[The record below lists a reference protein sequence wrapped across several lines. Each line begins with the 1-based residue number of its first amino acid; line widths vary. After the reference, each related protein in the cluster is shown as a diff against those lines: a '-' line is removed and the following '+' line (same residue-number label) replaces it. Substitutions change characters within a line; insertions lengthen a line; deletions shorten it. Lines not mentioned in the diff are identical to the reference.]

1 MRFLRGAA
9 GLTITIL
16 VVPLLLVFLPAYRL
30 FFLIG
35 VGIGLALRRFSFWHK
50 LRPLKEEDIQN
61 QGPLGL

>member
-35 VGIGLALRRFSFWHK
+35 VGIGLALRRFSS
-50 LRPLKEEDIQN
+50 LAQT
-61 QGPLGL
+61 QTA